1 MIIRTIMANMPYI
14 LRLTNPAI
22 DCLRPAIDVQ
32 ITDTSFS
39 EEHFDFVS
47 GVLKFNVVRLGP

>member
-1 MIIRTIMANMPYI
+1 MFIKIIICQ
-14 LRLTNPAI
+14 LLV
-22 DCLRPAIDVQ
+22 RPAIDVH

-47 GVLKFNVVRLGP
+47 GVLKFTVTRLGP